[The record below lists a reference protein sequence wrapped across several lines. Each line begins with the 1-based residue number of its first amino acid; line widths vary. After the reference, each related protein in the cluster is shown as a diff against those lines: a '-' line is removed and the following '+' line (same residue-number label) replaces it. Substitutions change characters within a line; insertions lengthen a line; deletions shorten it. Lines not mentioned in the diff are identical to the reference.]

1 MPKSLKM
8 LALHVV
14 ANDLALSR
22 SKILDDLRDDVASVT
37 APEWTWF
44 DVKDRNCPEL
54 AGKLKYGEFGRFP
67 SATKEFLPR
76 MFSVDLVAAARNTLL
91 FLTMSSNAQPVWQKE
106 LAKTCKERYP
116 LFMKLQARHPD
127 LRLLPPPDVAVV
139 HFSHMLQ
146 SKEYQAFAQS
156 FAKGL
161 EKLPHCSDWMFEGAD
176 GVAKAAAIARRL
188 WGEAYNVP
196 YETGSLSWAEFEKV
210 ASKGPSLKKA
220 RPCGRQARD
229 TRIQA
234 SGQTY
239 SKGQSI
245 PLEQIVMKQKEVP
258 PVESEAGL
266 DALPP
271 VVLLDQDWFL
281 NFLAAAGGRLKFSDE
296 ELRAMHVDYQRYLF
310 LTCKYEYKMEWIG
323 FAPTPG
329 IDLFWHSHLLRPK
342 AYFGD
347 VFELCGCVPHHKL
360 LPEDA
365 RQVFVYDSKQLQLL
379 FCIGSDDCGSK
390 RTLPRRPSCG
400 RKSFWSR

>member
-14 ANDLALSR
+14 ANDLSLSR
-22 SKILDDLRDDVASVT
+22 SQIVMDLRDDVAEAT
-37 APEWTWF
+37 APDWVWY
-44 DVKDRNCPEL
+44 DRKDRNCPEL
-54 AGKLKYGEFGRFP
+54 AGKIKLGEFGRFP
-67 SATKEFLPR
+67 TATKEFLPR
-76 MFSVDLVAAARNTLL
+76 MFSVDLVAAARNTLH
-91 FLTMSSNAQPVWQKE
+91 FLTLSSSAQPVWQKG
-106 LAKTCKERYP
+106 LTKTCVKRYP
-116 LFMKLQARHPD
+116 MFMKLQARHLD

-146 SKEYQAFAQS
+146 SKEYQAFALS

-176 GVAKAAAIARRL
+176 GVAKAAAVAQKL
-188 WGEAYNVP
+188 WSDAYKMP
-196 YETGSLSWAEFEKV
+196 YEAGDLTWPMFEEQAAKH
-210 ASKGPSLKKA
+210 AAGPKKE

-229 TRIQA
+229 LRLQVAGRSYFQNATVSRDEIDRV
-234 SGQTY
+234 
-239 SKGQSI
+239 
-245 PLEQIVMKQKEVP
+245 PVEVAT
-258 PVESEAGL
+258 VESEAKLGTL
-266 DALPP
+266 AP
-271 VVLLDQDWFL
+271 VVLLDQDWL
-281 NFLAAAGGRLKFSDE
+281 QNFVAAASGRLKFADE
-296 ELRAMHVDYQRYLF
+296 ELQAMHVDYQRYLF

-365 RQVFVYDSKQLQLL
+365 RTVFVYQ
-379 FCIGSDDCGSK
+379 GEE
-390 RTLPRRPSCG
+390 RREM
-400 RKSFWSR
+400 RELV